1 MTAGMA
7 QRIDSL
13 RTRLARRLPDPREE
27 RGSILLEALASAVV
41 LAIATLAVLSAID
54 GATSASA
61 RSKERSVA
69 AALAEQDQARM
80 RAMRFVDL
88 STYNAES
95 TQTVDGGTYTVK
107 SRADW
112 VRDATGGTQSCT
124 NESSQADYIRI
135 SSTVTSD
142 VVGTQ
147 TRPVVLESLVSPTV
161 ASFGPDEGS
170 RAVKLIDRN
179 DNPLPNINVSIDGER
194 DLSDVTNSAGC
205 AVFAHIPDG
214 DYDIVLNQPGWVTAK
229 AVNRGSVIAGEVVVT
244 DVRYDRAAQ
253 VRAGFVT
260 RAPEVPDQPS
270 AAWTLSAAN
279 AALPGTPV
287 MQSATPGPAGTITI
301 SDLFP
306 YKTGYSF
313 YTGSCE
319 SNAPTATNASYYTA
333 GGPGFEELDSG
344 EIVGGDPAPPMM
356 VVQPGVRLQVVSGA
370 TPVAGARIVATSTSP
385 DCSTKY
391 VLTTTSAGWLSSSGS
406 TYDPGLP
413 FGTYSLCVQGPGN
426 VRRTGITVDNTSAA
440 GVKVAA
446 PVNLAGAPSGTCT

>member
-1 MTAGMA
+1 MA

-13 RTRLARRLPDPREE
+13 RSRLARRLPDPREE

-41 LAIATLAVLSAID
+41 LAIATLAVMSAVD

-61 RSKERSVA
+61 RSKGRSVA
-69 AALAEQDQARM
+69 AALAEQDQERM

-88 STYNAES
+88 STYNVES
-95 TQTVDGGTYTVK
+95 TQSVDGSTYTVK
-107 SRADW
+107 SRAEW
-112 VRDATGGTQSCT
+112 MRDATGATQSCT

-142 VVGTQ
+142 VVGTA
-147 TRPVVLESLVSPTV
+147 TKPVVLESLVSPTV
-161 ASFGPDEGS
+161 ASFGPDEGTL
-170 RAVKLIDRN
+170 AVKLIDRN
-179 DNPLPNINVSIDGER
+179 DNPLPNVNVSIDGER

-229 AVNRGSVIAGEVVVT
+229 SVNRGSVIAGEVVVT

-253 VRAGFVT
+253 IRAGFVT
-260 RAPEVPDQPS
+260 RAPGVPDQPS
-270 AAWTLSAAN
+270 SAWTLSAAN

-287 MQSATPGPAGTITI
+287 MQSVAPGPAGTIAMT
-301 SDLFP
+301 DLFP

-313 YTGSCE
+313 YTGNCE
-319 SNAPTATNASYYTA
+319 ANAPTTTNPAYYTG

-344 EIVGGDPAPPMM
+344 EIVGANPAPPMT
-356 VVQPGVRLQVVSGA
+356 VVQPGIRMQVVSGT
-370 TPVAGARIVATSTSP
+370 TPLAGARIVATSTSSG
-385 DCSTKY
+385 CATKY
-391 VLTTTSAGWLSSSGS
+391 VLTTTSAGWLSSSAS

-426 VRRTGITVDNTSAA
+426 IRRTDITVDNTSAA
-440 GVKVAA
+440 GVSVTP
-446 PVNLAGAPSGTCT
+446 PVNMAGAPGGTCT